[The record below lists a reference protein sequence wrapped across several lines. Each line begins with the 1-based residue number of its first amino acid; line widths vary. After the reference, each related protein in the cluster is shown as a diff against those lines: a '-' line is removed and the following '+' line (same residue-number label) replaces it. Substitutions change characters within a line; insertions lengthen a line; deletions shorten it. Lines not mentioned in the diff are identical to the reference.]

1 MPPLPIGRSPRSRR
15 REAFGKWKWRRQLL
29 QFTLFAC
36 AYTVSLHLLILG
48 DGDDDVGSGL
58 LSDDLMADAEGLLVG
73 SDSLTLGDC
82 LWVVTSIL
90 NFGYL
95 FEESF
100 DAIADPRGYFASIAN
115 VAGRDPKL
123 SHHALAM
130 RPPPCLHACLH

>member
-1 MPPLPIGRSPRSRR
+1 MPRLPTSRERRSRR
-15 REAFGKWKWRRQLL
+15 RDAFGKWQWRRQLL
-29 QFTLFAC
+29 QLALFAC

-48 DGDDDVGSGL
+48 SGDNDIGSGI
-58 LSDDLMADAEGLLVG
+58 LSEDFMADGEGLLVG
-73 SDSLTLGDC
+73 GDSLTLGDC
-82 LWVVTSIL
+82 LWVVASIL
-90 NFGYL
+90 NFAYL
-95 FEESF
+95 VQESF